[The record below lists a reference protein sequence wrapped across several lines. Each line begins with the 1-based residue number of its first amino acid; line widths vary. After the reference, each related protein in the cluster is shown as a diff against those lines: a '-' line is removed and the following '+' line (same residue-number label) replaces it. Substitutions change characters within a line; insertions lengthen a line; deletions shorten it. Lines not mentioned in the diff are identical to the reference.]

1 MPQALTRAT
10 IVEAIYNDN
19 IDVRSRNEAKNI
31 VEDMIALMKKAIKEE
46 SALLLSSFGRFEAYG
61 KDARKGRN
69 PQTAETITL
78 PPRKVVVFR
87 LSRKFKAELNGSA
100 SMLGTL

>member
-31 VEDMIALMKKAIKEE
+31 VEDMIALMKKAIKDE
-46 SALLLSSFGRFEAYG
+46 SELLLSGFGRFEAYG
-61 KDARKGRN
+61 KDVRKGRN
-69 PQTAETITL
+69 PHTNEIIML

-87 LSRKFKAELNGSA
+87 LSRKFRAELNGGIA
-100 SMLGTL
+100 L